1 MAHTASRTRSLAL
14 AGTLVGLVLLAG
26 CSAAAEPAPASPV
39 AETDAA
45 GPVDAGS
52 SALVI
57 TCDQVAAVAAPITAG
72 MIFSPDD
79 SSEDS
84 SATSCVWITDD
95 VDQGTTDLEGYGAI
109 AIGVDGT
116 GWTADDMEML
126 SATGTVIDDPR
137 AAAVDGRVYLLA
149 EGETLADVGSVQLL
163 FPEGTVTV
171 VTTGAALSATAEE
184 TAVPVDDV
192 IGVAADVAALRR

>member
-14 AGTLVGLVLLAG
+14 AGALVGLVVLAG
-26 CSAAAEPAPASPV
+26 CSAAAEPAPQSPV
-39 AETDAA
+39 SDTDAA
-45 GPVDAGS
+45 GPIDAGS

-72 MIFSPDD
+72 MVFSSDD

-84 SATSCVWITDD
+84 SATSCVWVTDD

-171 VTTGAALSATAEE
+171 VATGAALSATAEE
-184 TAVPVDDV
+184 TAVPVDEV